1 MLTLQII
8 ATVFL
13 GLGILKS
20 VIKCLGDCEETTL
33 GYIIGYF
40 VGILLVQ
47 LPKVFII
54 VVIWL
59 KWGGN
64 MGKNSVNEIVEKLKK
79 HDIEIV

>member
-13 GLGILKS
+13 GLGMLKS
-20 VIKCLGDCEETTL
+20 VIKCLCDCEETTP

-59 KWGGN
+59 K
-64 MGKNSVNEIVEKLKK
+64 
-79 HDIEIV
+79 

>member
-20 VIKCLGDCEETTL
+20 VIKYLCDCEETTL
-33 GYIIGYF
+33 GYITGYF
-40 VGILLVQ
+40 IGVLLVQ

-59 KWGGN
+59 K
-64 MGKNSVNEIVEKLKK
+64 
-79 HDIEIV
+79 

>member
-20 VIKCLGDCEETTL
+20 IIKCVCDCEETTL
-33 GYIIGYF
+33 RYLIGYF

-59 KWGGN
+59 K
-64 MGKNSVNEIVEKLKK
+64 
-79 HDIEIV
+79 

>member
-13 GLGILKS
+13 GLGILFS
-20 VIKCLGDCEETTL
+20 IIKDSFDCIEEITGDINGCF
-33 GYIIGYF
+33 IAN
-40 VGILLVQ
+40 LLLSLLLQ

-59 KWGGN
+59 K
-64 MGKNSVNEIVEKLKK
+64 
-79 HDIEIV
+79 

>member
-20 VIKCLGDCEETTL
+20 VIKCLCDCKETTP

-59 KWGGN
+59 K
-64 MGKNSVNEIVEKLKK
+64 
-79 HDIEIV
+79 